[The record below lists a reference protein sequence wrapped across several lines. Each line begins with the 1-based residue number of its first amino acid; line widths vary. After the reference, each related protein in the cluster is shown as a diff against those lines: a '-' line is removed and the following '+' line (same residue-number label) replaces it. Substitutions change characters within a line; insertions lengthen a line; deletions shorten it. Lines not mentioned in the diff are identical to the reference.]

1 MFFHVKASSGLLGMM
16 AFMCTDIACIGMHTM
31 VGMARVIFKA
41 HFYIQVWALSLLLL
55 LLLSVLETLVQQAL
69 CIMQYPWTK
78 RFFVHNNNLAAS

>member
-16 AFMCTDIACIGMHTM
+16 VFMCTDIACIGMHTM

-55 LLLSVLETLVQQAL
+55 LLLVLETLVQQASY
-69 CIMQYPWTK
+69 IMQYPWTK
-78 RFFVHNNNLAAS
+78 HLFVHNNNMAAS